1 MTDLTLDALVE
12 DVARAMHRDAHY
24 PHDCCWDA
32 ENEDL
37 QTAWRSSARAALAA
51 VAKAAGGADVLH
63 GSAAAVQWTV
73 YNQGD
78 QRGCPKLRVA
88 ALLHVLA
95 EAARDE

>member
-12 DVARAMHRDAHY
+12 DVARAISGA
-24 PHDCCWDA
+24 PFA
-32 ENEDL
+32 
-37 QTAWRSSARAALAA
+37 TAKSRQKARAALAA
-51 VAKAAGGADVLH
+51 VAKAAGGAYVLH

-95 EAARDE
+95 EAASHD